1 MILKPTENV
10 KEFNDR
16 LHTAGF
22 TRPASTAGFIVDTQG
37 CISYDPSPEKAILSC
52 CWLGGDNLATT

>member
-16 LHTAGF
+16 HNGRLHTAGF
-22 TRPASTAGFIVDTQG
+22 TRPLHTAGFIVDTQG
-37 CISYDPSPEKAILSC
+37 CISYDPSPEKAIRNS
-52 CWLGGDNLATT
+52 LAL